1 MADETTQAE
10 EETSWW
16 VFDVFADS
24 DLPST
29 SFDEPLEWPETLDW
43 GDVGGEDAELRFPGT
58 SDAGVTQFSDPIF
71 PPAAEVEPFAPSAPP
86 APPAAPE
93 TAPEAAADQ
102 GEPTAAVPPLA
113 ALGGAS
119 APRAV
124 PATNHTVHERLP
136 DSIWAGDA
144 KVGAAG
150 GGLGGGTTAV
160 MADLD
165 REAPGGWRRR
175 FDLRHGNAPVI
186 ALISLV
192 SLVLLGMFL
201 SVRARND
208 VPTDSSQTRT
218 TSDRIAVQNTL
229 NTVPLTIPNTTL
241 AGPPSTINLADLVPA
256 AEDATAATAPATGSG
271 AGGSTATTAPRATG
285 GATAATQPPATQPTT
300 ATTAAPA
307 PVETTTPTSAAPAPP
322 VDSTTQTTA
331 RRTTTSLSLPTFPT
345 TPGGSQP
352 TYTLPTFPPGFGS

>member
-43 GDVGGEDAELRFPGT
+43 GDVGGDDAELRFPGT
-58 SDAGVTQFSDPIF
+58 YDAGVTQLSEPIF
-71 PPAAEVEPFAPSAPP
+71 PPAAEVEPFAASAPP
-86 APPAAPE
+86 APPAPPE
-93 TAPEAAADQ
+93 TAPGAAADQ

-124 PATNHTVHERLP
+124 PATDRTIHERLP
-136 DSIWAGDA
+136 DSIWAADA

-165 REAPGGWRRR
+165 RESPGGWRRR

-218 TSDRIAVQNTL
+218 TSDRIAVQGTL

-241 AGPPSTINLADLVPA
+241 GGPPSTINIADLVPA
-256 AEDATAATAPATGSG
+256 PDDATTATAPTGSG
-271 AGGSTATTAPRATG
+271 SGGSTATTAPRATG
-285 GATAATQPPATQPTT
+285 GTTATTQPSATQPTT
-300 ATTAAPA
+300 ATTAAP
-307 PVETTTPTSAAPAPP
+307 VNTTTPTTAAPPP
-322 VDSTTQTTA
+322 VDSTTQTT
-331 RRTTTSLSLPTFPT
+331 RRTTTTQATPRT
-345 TPGGSQP
+345 TIDITEYTIPGGHTIPSF
-352 TYTLPTFPPGFGS
+352 TVPGRD